1 MRYYRIRSEVLK
13 GNKLLASSGLIV
25 NTQGNVSVYDQI
37 KKVIAIKPS
46 GVPYNN
52 LRKRDIV
59 VLDLNGNKKY
69 GKLKPSTDFPIH
81 LEIYKSF
88 PHICSVVHTHSV
100 WATSWAQ
107 SCMSIP
113 ILGTTHADYYV
124 DEIPCTKDLSKSE
137 IIEDYEKNIGKSIV
151 EILSQCDEN
160 RFLPAV
166 LIARHGAFSFGE
178 SPEKAV
184 SSAIDLENIAEIA
197 GRTIALRNK
206 KIKMPKALVE
216 KHFYRKH
223 GKNLYYGQNSA

>member
-1 MRYYRIRSEVLK
+1 MLK
-13 GNKLLASSGLIV
+13 ANKLLASSDLIV
-25 NTQGNVSVYDQI
+25 NTQGNVSAYDQI
-37 KKVIAIKPS
+37 NKVIAIKPS
-46 GVPYNN
+46 GVPYKN
-52 LRKRDIV
+52 LKKRDIV

-88 PHICSVVHTHSV
+88 PHICSIVHTHSI

-107 SCMSIP
+107 SCMDIP

-124 DEIPCTKDLSKSE
+124 DRIPCTKDLSKSE
-137 IIEDYEKNIGKSIV
+137 ITEDYEKNIGKSIV
-151 EILSQCDEN
+151 RALSKYDED
-160 RFLPAV
+160 RFPPAV
-166 LIARHGAFSFGE
+166 LIARHGAFAFGE

-223 GKNLYYGQNSA
+223 GNNLYYGQNSAK